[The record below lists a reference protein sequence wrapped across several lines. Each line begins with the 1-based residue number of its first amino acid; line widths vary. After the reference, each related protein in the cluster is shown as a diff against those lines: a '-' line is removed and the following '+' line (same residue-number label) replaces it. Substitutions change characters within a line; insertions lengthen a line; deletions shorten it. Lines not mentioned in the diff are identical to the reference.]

1 MINFEDRLKEQKDDI
16 LYLCVDKDKAIIC
29 LESLISVIKG
39 EEKESEDSY
48 MGMLLITD
56 TICKMNIFLT
66 GWLTP
71 SDKKEEKHISEEE
84 HLESLEKET
93 GKKIDKE
100 ELKDKWEEFMKKGE
114 DILKPQE
121 KKIRYS
127 K

>member
-1 MINFEDRLKEQKDDI
+1 MKDFKDRLEEQQDDV
-16 LYLCVDKDKAIIC
+16 LYLCVDKEKAIIC

-56 TICKMNIFLT
+56 TICKMNLFLT
-66 GWLTP
+66 GWLNP
-71 SDKKEEKHISEEE
+71 SDKKENKHISEKE
-84 HLESLEKET
+84 HLESLEKQT
-93 GKKIDKE
+93 GKNIDKE

>member
-1 MINFEDRLKEQKDDI
+1 MKDFKDRLKEQKDDI

-29 LESLISVIKG
+29 LESLVSVIKG

-56 TICKMNIFLT
+56 TICKMNLFLT

-71 SDKKEEKHISEEE
+71 SDEKEDKHISEEE

>member
-1 MINFEDRLKEQKDDI
+1 MIDFEDRLKEQKDDI

-29 LESLISVIKG
+29 LESLVSVIKG

>member
-1 MINFEDRLKEQKDDI
+1 MKDFKDRLKEQQDDI

-29 LESLISVIKG
+29 LESLVSVIKG

-56 TICKMNIFLT
+56 TICKMNLFLT

-71 SDKKEEKHISEEE
+71 SDKKEDKHISEEE

-121 KKIRYS
+121 KKTRYS

>member
-1 MINFEDRLKEQKDDI
+1 MTKSF
-16 LYLCVDKDKAIIC
+16 AIFAMSAGDASGYTDCIC
-29 LESLISVIKG
+29 CATCFKCFLI
-39 EEKESEDSY
+39 
-48 MGMLLITD
+48 
-56 TICKMNIFLT
+56 T

-71 SDKKEEKHISEEE
+71 SDEKENKHISEEE
-84 HLESLEKET
+84 HLESLEKQT

>member
-1 MINFEDRLKEQKDDI
+1 MKDFEDRLKEQKDDI

-56 TICKMNIFLT
+56 TICKMNLFLT

>member
-1 MINFEDRLKEQKDDI
+1 MKDFKDRLKEQQDDI

-29 LESLISVIKG
+29 LESLVSVIKG

-121 KKIRYS
+121 KKTRYS

>member
-1 MINFEDRLKEQKDDI
+1 MKDFEDRLKEQKDDI
-16 LYLCVDKDKAIIC
+16 LYLCVDKEKAIIC

-56 TICKMNIFLT
+56 TICKMNLFLT

-71 SDKKEEKHISEEE
+71 SDKKEEKHISEED
-84 HLESLEKET
+84 HLKSLEEQT
-93 GKKIDKE
+93 GRKVDKE
-100 ELKDKWEEFMKKGE
+100 ELKDTWEEFMKKGN

-121 KKIRYS
+121 KKIRFS

>member
-1 MINFEDRLKEQKDDI
+1 MIDFKARLKEQQDDV

-39 EEKESEDSY
+39 EEKESDNSY

-66 GWLTP
+66 GWVTP
-71 SDKKEEKHISEEE
+71 SDKKEEKHISEKE
-84 HLESLEKET
+84 HLESLEKQT
-93 GKKIDKE
+93 GKNIDKE
-100 ELKDKWEEFMKKGE
+100 EFKGKWEEFMKKDK

-121 KKIRYS
+121 KKTRFS

>member
-1 MINFEDRLKEQKDDI
+1 MKDFKDRLKEQKDDI

-29 LESLISVIKG
+29 LESLVSVIKG

-121 KKIRYS
+121 KKTRYS

>member
-1 MINFEDRLKEQKDDI
+1 MIDFKARLKEQQDDV
-16 LYLCVDKDKAIIC
+16 LYLCVDRDKAIIC
-29 LESLISVIKG
+29 LESLISVIKR
-39 EEKESEDSY
+39 EEEESEDSY

-56 TICKMNIFLT
+56 TICKMNLFLT

>member
-1 MINFEDRLKEQKDDI
+1 MKDFKDRLKEQQDDI

-29 LESLISVIKG
+29 LESLVSVIKG

>member
-1 MINFEDRLKEQKDDI
+1 VIDFKARLKEQQDDV

-39 EEKESEDSY
+39 EEKESDNSY

-66 GWLTP
+66 GWIT
-71 SDKKEEKHISEEE
+71 SFNDKEEKHISEKE
-84 HLESLEKET
+84 HLESLEKQT
-93 GKKIDKE
+93 GKNIDKE
-100 ELKDKWEEFMKKGE
+100 EFKGKWEEFMKKDK

-121 KKIRYS
+121 KKTRFS

>member
-1 MINFEDRLKEQKDDI
+1 VIDFKARLKEQQDDV

-39 EEKESEDSY
+39 EEKESDNSY

-66 GWLTP
+66 GWVTP
-71 SDKKEEKHISEEE
+71 SDKKEEKHISEKE
-84 HLESLEKET
+84 HLESLEKQT
-93 GKKIDKE
+93 GKNIDKE
-100 ELKDKWEEFMKKGE
+100 ELKGKWEEFMKKGK

-121 KKIRYS
+121 KKTRFS

>member
-1 MINFEDRLKEQKDDI
+1 MIDFEDRLKEQKDDI